1 MRARIGGGFAVRG
14 AVMLG
19 CLIFAAAAPS
29 IAEGQTSTGQMSTGQ
44 MSTGQTGT
52 GQTGT
57 GQTTTGRATTG
68 QAPAGA
74 TTTQPPAKHH
84 AKVAVVA
91 AHRGNL
97 RKPVHPVAPVV
108 ATKPKIVQPAAK
120 PAAPARPAVRTDI
133 GAVTGLPI
141 PRFVCL
147 RSDDVNMR
155 AGPGDRYPVLW
166 QYKRRDLPV
175 KIEREFDVWRLVE
188 DMEGV
193 KGWVNQALLTGHRTF
208 VITST
213 DPATLRDSASDDG
226 ATVAVLKPGVVGR
239 ILSCDAGAAWCRV
252 QAADYRGFLP
262 RTVFWG
268 TSNGEAVAP

>member
-1 MRARIGGGFAVRG
+1 MRG
-14 AVMLG
+14 AVMMG
-19 CLIFAAAAPS
+19 CLVLAACVPGMARA
-29 IAEGQTSTGQMSTGQ
+29 QTNM
-44 MSTGQTGT
+44 
-52 GQTGT
+52 
-57 GQTTTGRATTG
+57 G
-68 QAPAGA
+68 QATAGQEAAQPAS
-74 TTTQPPAKHH
+74 KHH
-84 AKVAVVA
+84 PRVPVVP
-91 AHRGNL
+91 AHRGTM

-108 ATKPKIVQPAAK
+108 ATKPNLVPPPGKPATPAK
-120 PAAPARPAVRTDI
+120 PAPRTDI

-208 VITST
+208 VVTST
-213 DPATLRDSASDDG
+213 EPVTLRDAASDDG
-226 ATVAVLKPGVVGR
+226 GAVATLKPGVVGR
-239 ILSCDAGAAWCRV
+239 ILGCDAGAAWCRV

-262 RTVFWG
+262 RTAFWG
-268 TSNGEAVAP
+268 TSQGEAVAP